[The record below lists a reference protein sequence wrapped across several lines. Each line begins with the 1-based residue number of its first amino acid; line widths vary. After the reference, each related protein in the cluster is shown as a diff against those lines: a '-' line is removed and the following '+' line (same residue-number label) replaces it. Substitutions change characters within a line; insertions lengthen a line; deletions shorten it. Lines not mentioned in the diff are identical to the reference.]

1 MSNSNGDNLLIGES
15 ICSCPIEIF
24 AYFYR
29 HNIATA
35 ACHGNIRIANHHI
48 PFLLY
53 RGLNRPPVIEP
64 PHALPLQITHFR
76 SCDVLS
82 LYIGRSIYWV
92 THTIPNSRRGEHNF
106 KSLFKRTYE
115 VDIYA

>member
-15 ICSCPIEIF
+15 ICSCTIEIF

-35 ACHGNIRIANHHI
+35 ACHGNIRIANNHI

-82 LYIGRSIYWV
+82 LYILYREVYILGHAHYTKFETGRAQFQ
-92 THTIPNSRRGEHNF
+92 IP
-106 KSLFKRTYE
+106 
-115 VDIYA
+115 I